1 MAIGYLCPC
10 CGERLSPQDIKSNKV
25 PENEMTAAAGAA
37 AQQPPPPGSWMT
49 ICQPCADGSS
59 KQNNVEAAVTVT
71 PPDMSVHTIPNE
83 TPIVHL
89 DATQAFSL
97 LTMKEKKYAYWL
109 SQADW
114 AGAKICLL
122 QCSLE
127 SPIIFCLLQ
136 LVFSNVTSLDDLQQ
150 DALEKGGLSQ
160 HQIDQAFMYAA
171 AFYGNMGNYKS
182 FGDSKFVPALE
193 PNAMYKFLTCHIAND
208 ATTSPQQ
215 QEETKRLIDFL
226 WNECADRMYSLTPR
240 QRQMGF
246 GPDQGISTYFSANCT
261 TDDVKIANAFL
272 DSQNISA
279 YNTRLFKTTKTTQ
292 EETTILVDYIIRQAS
307 ATLQQDAAPPQPIR
321 YEDKATFTIVKGDYA
336 PLMKRIVNALNNALP
351 YTANSTQTAMIQKY
365 IESFEVGTIDA
376 HRDASRFWIRDK
388 GPAIESYI
396 GFIESYRDP
405 SGVRGEWEGFCACVN
420 KEISRK
426 FQILV
431 DRAESF
437 LTKMPW
443 PKEFEKDT
451 FLRPDFTSLDVLSFG
466 SSGVPAGI
474 NIPNYDDIRQSEGFK
489 NVSLG
494 NVLQASYSVPGDQR
508 VSFVKDADQELYKTL
523 KSHAFEVQV
532 GIHELLGHGSG
543 KLYHQGTD
551 DAKALQGVV
560 VNPLTQ
566 EPITGPFYA
575 PGATWG
581 STFGSL
587 APSYEECRAE
597 CTGLYLCLESTVL
610 EVFGVQQHDDDDDG
624 GAISDVTYVNWLLMV
639 RAGLTGLE
647 FYTPTTKQWRQ
658 AHMNARYV
666 ILRLLMQ
673 ASGDGGDFLK
683 LERITN
689 SKDGKPDVEISLNRD
704 LIPTVGK
711 KAIGDFLLKLQVY
724 KSLGDV
730 ENGSKLYN
738 GLSEVPED
746 MLDLRSIVMAR
757 KEPRKILI
765 QPYLKLSSDGDE
777 NEDDV
782 ELVNFPLT
790 TFGMIESFVARFPA
804 EDLELLAL
812 YKADKEAMTD

>member
-10 CGERLSPQDIKSNKV
+10 CGERLAPPDIKKTNDDDSS
-25 PENEMTAAAGAA
+25 
-37 AQQPPPPGSWMT
+37 SWMV
-49 ICQPCADGSS
+49 CQPCGADPN
-59 KQNNVEAAVTVT
+59 KAAAA
-71 PPDMSVHTIPNE
+71 PPDMSVHTIPVE

-97 LTMKEKKYAYWL
+97 LSNTEMNYAYWL

-122 QCSLE
+122 QCSVE
-127 SPIIFCLLQ
+127 SPVIFSLLQ
-136 LVFSNVTSLDDLQQ
+136 LVFSSVEKKLSDHAQAALD
-150 DALEKGGLSQ
+150 KGLTQ
-160 HQIDQAFMYAA
+160 VQVDQAFMYAA

-193 PNAMYKFLTCHIAND
+193 PDAMYTFLTASSSSPSNTANI
-208 ATTSPQQ
+208 
-215 QEETKRLIDFL
+215 EKL
-226 WNECADRMYSLTPR
+226 WKECADRMYSLTPR
-240 QRQMGF
+240 QRQMGL
-246 GPDQGISTYFSANCT
+246 GKEKGISTYFSANCDA
-261 TDDVKIANAFL
+261 DDAKLANAFL
-272 DSQNISA
+272 DSQSISA
-279 YNTRLFKTTKTTQ
+279 YNTRLFKDARGNYT
-292 EETTILVDYIIRQAS
+292 VRQAS
-307 ATLQQDAAPPQPIR
+307 SVVGSKTAAAAETKQHT
-321 YEDKATFTIVKGDYA
+321 YEGKTFSIVQGDYA
-336 PLMKRIVNALNNALP
+336 PIMKRVTDALTNALP
-351 YTANSTQTAMIQKY
+351 YAANENQTKMIEAY
-365 IESFEVGTIDA
+365 IDSFDNGSIDA
-376 HRDASRFWIRDK
+376 HKDASRHWIRDK
-388 GPAIESYI
+388 GPAVESYI

-426 FQILV
+426 FQVLV

-494 NVLQASYSVPGDQR
+494 NVLQASYTVAGDQR
-508 VSFVKDADQELYKTL
+508 VSFLQDADQNLYKTL

-543 KLYHQGTD
+543 KLYHQDTD
-551 DAKALQGVV
+551 DAKALLSERII
-560 VNPLTQ
+560 NPLTK

-581 STFGSL
+581 STFASL

-597 CTGLYLCLESTVL
+597 CSGLYLCLESDVL
-610 EVFGVQQHDDDDDG
+610 EVFGVEHKDDG
-624 GAISDVTYVNWLLMV
+624 SGAISDVTYVNWLLMV

-647 FYTPTTKQWRQ
+647 FFTPSTKQWRQ

-673 ASGDGGDFLK
+673 AGDDFMK
-683 LERITN
+683 LEQITN
-689 SKDGKPDVEISLNRD
+689 PKDGKPDVEISLNRD
-704 LIPTVGK
+704 LIPTMGK
-711 KAIGDFLLKLQVY
+711 KIVGDFLLKLQVY

-738 GLSEVPED
+738 DLSVVPED
-746 MLDLRSIVMAR
+746 MLELRSIVMAR
-757 KEPRKILI
+757 KEPRKVLI
-765 QPYLKLSSDGDE
+765 QPYLKQAE
-777 NEDDV
+777 NNDV
-782 ELVNFPLT
+782 ELINFPLT
-790 TFGMIESFVARFPA
+790 TFGMVESFVARFPA
-804 EDLELLAL
+804 EDPELMAL
-812 YKADKEAMTD
+812 YEADKETMTD

>member
-10 CGERLSPQDIKSNKV
+10 CGERLAPPDIQKKT
-25 PENEMTAAAGAA
+25 E
-37 AQQPPPPGSWMT
+37 QPPDMSGGDDDDSSLM
-49 ICQPCADGSS
+49 ICQPCGANPKAS
-59 KQNNVEAAVTVT
+59 A
-71 PPDMSVHTIPNE
+71 PDMSVHTIPIE

-89 DATQAFSL
+89 DAKQAFTL
-97 LTMKEKKYAYWL
+97 LTKKEKNYAYWL

-122 QCSLE
+122 QCSVE
-127 SPIIFCLLQ
+127 SPVIFSLLQ
-136 LVFSNVTSLDDLQQ
+136 LVFSSTPKLADHAQAALDH
-150 DALEKGGLSQ
+150 GLTQSQ
-160 HQIDQAFMYAA
+160 VDQAFMYAA

-182 FGDSKFVPALE
+182 FGDSKFVPMLDPE
-193 PNAMYKFLTCHIAND
+193 AMYTFLTASAAA
-208 ATTSPQQ
+208 ATKES
-215 QEETKRLIDFL
+215 IDKL

-240 QRQMGF
+240 QRQMGL
-246 GPDQGISTYFSANCT
+246 GTEKGISTYFSANCDA
-261 TDDVKIANAFL
+261 DDAKLANAFL
-272 DSQNISA
+272 DSQQVSA
-279 YNTRLFKTTKTTQ
+279 YNTRLFKDAEGNYT
-292 EETTILVDYIIRQAS
+292 VRQAS
-307 ATLQQDAAPPQPIR
+307 ALDTKEPVTTTQ
-321 YEDKATFTIVKGDYA
+321 YKGKTFAIVQGDYA
-336 PLMKRIVNALNNALP
+336 PLMKRIADALVNALP
-351 YTANSTQTAMIQKY
+351 YTANPTQTKMIEAY
-365 IESFEVGTIDA
+365 IDSFRSGSIDA
-376 HRDASRFWIRDK
+376 HKDASRHWIRDK
-388 GPAIESYI
+388 GPAVESYI

-420 KEISRK
+420 KEVSRK
-426 FQILV
+426 FQVLV

-494 NVLQASYSVPGDQR
+494 NVLTASYSVAGDQR
-508 VSFVKDADQELYKTL
+508 ISFVKDADQELYKTL

-543 KLYHQGTD
+543 KLYHQNTD
-551 DAKALQGVV
+551 DAKALLSEKVI
-560 VNPLTQ
+560 NPLTQ
-566 EPITGPFYA
+566 APITGPFYA

-581 STFGSL
+581 STFASL

-597 CTGLYLCLESTVL
+597 CSGLYLCLESSVL
-610 EVFGVQQHDDDDDG
+610 EVFGVQHKDDG
-624 GAISDVTYVNWLLMV
+624 SGAISDVTYVNWLLMV

-647 FYTPTTKQWRQ
+647 FFTTSTKQWRQ

-673 ASGDGGDFLK
+673 TGEDFLK
-683 LERITN
+683 LEQITN
-689 SKDGKPDVEISLNRD
+689 PEDGKPDVQISLNRY

-711 KAIGDFLLKLQVY
+711 KVVGDFLLKLQVY

-738 GLSEVPED
+738 DLSVVPED
-746 MLDLRSIVMAR
+746 MLELRSIVMAR
-757 KEPRKILI
+757 KEPRKLLI
-765 QPYLKLSSDGDE
+765 QPYLKQPE
-777 NEDDV
+777 NKDV

-790 TFGMIESFVARFPA
+790 TFGMVESFVARFPA
-804 EDLELLAL
+804 QDPELMEL
-812 YKADKEAMTD
+812 YETDKEAMTD